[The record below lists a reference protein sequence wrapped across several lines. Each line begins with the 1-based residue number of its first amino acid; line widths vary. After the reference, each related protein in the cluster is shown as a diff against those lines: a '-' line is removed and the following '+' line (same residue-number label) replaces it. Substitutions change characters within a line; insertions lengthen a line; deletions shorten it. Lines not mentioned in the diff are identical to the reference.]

1 MMASPKNI
9 DIDTSMPK
17 QNQLAEALIKA
28 CAIQEL
34 WEQSEEIHDL
44 EIEAKAI
51 KNKFINL
58 VDMLA
63 REQPQGTEEGVLD
76 LEKEVK
82 ATQNKVNEV
91 VVLFPPS
98 GEGELSLL
106 GGTMWWTM
114 QMGWLTC
121 IFSLTWWCKSP

>member
-9 DIDTSMPK
+9 DIDPSMPK

-34 WEQSEEIHDL
+34 WEQSEGEIHDL

-98 GEGELSLL
+98 GKGELSLL
-106 GGTMWWTM
+106 GGAM
-114 QMGWLTC
+114 
-121 IFSLTWWCKSP
+121 